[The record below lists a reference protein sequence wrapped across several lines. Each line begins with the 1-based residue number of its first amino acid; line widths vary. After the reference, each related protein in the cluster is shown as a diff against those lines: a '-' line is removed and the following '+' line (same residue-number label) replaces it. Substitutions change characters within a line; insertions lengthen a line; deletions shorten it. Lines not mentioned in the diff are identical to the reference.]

1 MDQQLDTL
9 VTGTVRHL
17 PASTNPFI
25 EEFLAYLRF
34 ERGLADNTVSSYRRD
49 LSQFQCFLDE
59 HELNPLE
66 VTTACVRDFL
76 SSLGDAENP
85 PAGATMARKI
95 SVLRSFYRYLCR
107 EKLAGINPVLP
118 IKSPKQ
124 GHKLPTV
131 LNLAEVRSLLAQ
143 PSGGSPGAIRDAA
156 ILELLYGSG
165 LRVSELVGLK
175 VSDVDM
181 EGGFVRCMGKGSK
194 ERMIPVGEPALA
206 AVWRYQQHARQFLG
220 KGART
225 DHLFLNRFGKG
236 LTRQSVHRMLAG
248 YARQAGIN
256 KVVTPHTLRH
266 SFATHM
272 LAGGADLRS
281 VQEMLG
287 HADVS
292 TTQIYTHLS
301 RKRLRDIYFD
311 AHPRARKSLVND

>member
-1 MDQQLDTL
+1 MDQQLDIP
-9 VTGTVRHL
+9 VSGTVRHQ
-17 PASTNPFI
+17 PEITNPLI
-25 EEFLAYLRF
+25 EEYLAFLQF

-49 LSQFQCFLDE
+49 LAQYQHYLDE
-59 HELNPLE
+59 QELNP
-66 VTTACVRDFL
+66 VDATTATVRDFL
-76 SSLGDAENP
+76 GSLGDAENL
-85 PAGATMARKI
+85 PAGATVARKI
-95 SVLRSFYRYLCR
+95 SVLRSFYKYLCR
-107 EKLAGINPVLP
+107 EKLAELNPVIP

-131 LNLAEVRSLLAQ
+131 LNLAEVRSLLSQ
-143 PSGGSPGAIRDAA
+143 PSGSSPSATRDTA
-156 ILELLYGSG
+156 ILEMLYGAG

-175 VSDVDM
+175 VADVDM

-206 AVWRYQQHARQFLG
+206 AVWRYLKQGRQHLG

-225 DHLFLNRFGKG
+225 DHLFLNRFGRG
-236 LTRQSVHRMLAG
+236 LTRQSVHRMLVG

-266 SFATHM
+266 SFATHL

>member
-1 MDQQLDTL
+1 MDQQLDTP
-9 VTGTVRHL
+9 VTGTDNHL
-17 PASTNPFI
+17 PEITDPLI
-25 EEFLAYLRF
+25 EEFLAYLQF
-34 ERGLADNTVSSYRRD
+34 ERGLADNTVYSYRRD
-49 LSQFQCFLDE
+49 LCQFQCFLNE
-59 HELNPLE
+59 HELNP
-66 VTTACVRDFL
+66 VDATTACVRDFL
-76 SSLGDAENP
+76 SSLGDAENL

-95 SVLRSFYRYLCR
+95 SVLRSFYKYLCR
-107 EKLAGINPVLP
+107 ENLAGTNPVLP

-124 GHKLPTV
+124 SHKLPTV

-175 VSDVDM
+175 VSDLDM

-206 AVWRYQQHARQFLG
+206 AVWRYQKQARQFLG
-220 KGART
+220 KGTKT
-225 DHLFLNRFGKG
+225 DHLFLNRFGQG
-236 LTRQSVHRMLAG
+236 LTRQSVHRMLVG
-248 YARQAGIN
+248 YARKAGIN

-266 SFATHM
+266 SFATHL

-292 TTQIYTHLS
+292 TTQMYTHLS